1 MARCFAVHL
10 RFPADTA
17 QASALQDLAAGLL
30 DTVSLTGVEEHEDGW
45 RVYFRSAPDRDR
57 ALQAFQNTFARQ
69 PVLVGAFE
77 MVAEDWAA
85 RTQAHFEA
93 VRVDRIIVAPPWNVR
108 TAPDATTIIIRPS
121 MGFGTGHHAST
132 RLCLRLLQT
141 TDVNGRSVLDIGTGS
156 GVLVLAA
163 IQCGASSAL
172 GIDNDPD
179 AIASAQDN
187 LLLNPTRAVIDF
199 QVADV
204 EGFDAGPFDVV
215 IANLTGPHLLAHIG
229 TTNRL
234 VRAEGVLIASG
245 ILEEEESTLRTAFAH
260 DHIVLSRIVEDGWVA
275 LQLAPRKE

>member
-1 MARCFAVHL
+1 MAGVFISGRHQTEIGPFKPFKTPSPASPFSWERSRWSRRTGPHARRHILKPCAWIASSSLLLGTFGL
-10 RFPADTA
+10 RPTRRPSSSDHPW
-17 QASALQDLAAGLL
+17 ALGRV
-30 DTVSLTGVEEHEDGW
+30 TTPR
-45 RVYFRSAPDRDR
+45 RVYACD
-57 ALQAFQNTFARQ
+57 
-69 PVLVGAFE
+69 
-77 MVAEDWAA
+77 
-85 RTQAHFEA
+85 
-93 VRVDRIIVAPPWNVR
+93 
-108 TAPDATTIIIRPS
+108 
-121 MGFGTGHHAST
+121 
-132 RLCLRLLQT
+132 LLQT

-245 ILEEEESTLRTAFAH
+245 ILEEGRKHPSNGIRARSH
-260 DHIVLSRIVEDGWVA
+260 RSVEDRRGRLGGLTTRPTQRVA
-275 LQLAPRKE
+275 PSSPLWGPRPRVTSCSRA